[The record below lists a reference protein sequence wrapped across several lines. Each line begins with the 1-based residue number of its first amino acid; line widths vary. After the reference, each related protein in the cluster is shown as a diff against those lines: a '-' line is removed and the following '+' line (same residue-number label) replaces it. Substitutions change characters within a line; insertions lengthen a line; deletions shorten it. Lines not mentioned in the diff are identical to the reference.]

1 MLASPGMTDAYRP
14 VYRRIADSLRTAI
27 ESGDIAPG
35 TKLPSESELMTQWGR
50 SLGTIRQALAV
61 LRNEGLVVPRHGRGV
76 FVLGESFENLLPALT
91 RAIAVA
97 ERDDLNLVLDLIIAR
112 VRLIRQA
119 EASKE
124 SAPPPRSRPS

>member
-1 MLASPGMTDAYRP
+1 MLASPGMSDAYRP

-27 ESGDIAPG
+27 ESGDLAPG
-35 TKLPSESELMTQWGR
+35 DKLPSEAELMTQWGR
-50 SLGTIRQALAV
+50 SLGTVRQALAV
-61 LRNEGLVVPRHGRGV
+61 LRNEGLVAPRHGRGV
-76 FVLGESFENLLPALT
+76 FVLGRENFEHLLPALT
-91 RAIAVA
+91 KAIAVA

-124 SAPPPRSRPS
+124 SAQPPPY